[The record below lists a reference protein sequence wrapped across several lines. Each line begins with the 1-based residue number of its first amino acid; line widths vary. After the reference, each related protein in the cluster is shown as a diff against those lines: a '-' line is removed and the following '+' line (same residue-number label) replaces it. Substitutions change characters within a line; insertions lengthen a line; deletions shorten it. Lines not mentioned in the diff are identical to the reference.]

1 MICSVYDPARRIYSY
16 YDCPGTARDHGIVG
30 TKFRKPNRPPEMCP
44 GLGAQVTIG
53 FSPEALAF
61 VLPQGAQ
68 PIGTGTRPQGVIAVR
83 AGGDPSAAMYADQG
97 GSGPALRGALEAA
110 LAGIGDVGEPVTLP
124 TNPPTEV
131 EVKSNLGQVVFA
143 ACVASVV
150 GVVVQKVL
158 K

>member
-30 TKFRKPNRPPEMCP
+30 TKFRSPNRPPELCP

-61 VLPQGAQ
+61 ILPPGAQ
-68 PIGTGTRPQGVIAVR
+68 PIGTGTRARGVIAVR
-83 AGGDPSAAMYADQG
+83 AGGDPVAAMLADKG
-97 GSGPALRGALEAA
+97 GSGPALRGAL
-110 LAGIGDVGEPVTLP
+110 AGIGDMGEPVTLP
-124 TNPPTEV
+124 TNPPVEI
-131 EVKSNLGQVVFA
+131 EVKPNIGQAILA
-143 ACVASVV
+143 ACVAGIV
-150 GVVVQKVL
+150 GVLVQKAL